1 MMVASV
7 VYRKPRRRFMGNE
20 KCRCKV
26 KVEMR
31 CLFASGEFCPP
42 AILITLSQD
51 GLAEVREV
59 VAGNPSTPV
68 EVLVTLSTDEDSDV
82 RTSVA
87 GNPSTPV
94 EALVT
99 LSTDKDEYVRS
110 GVAGNPSTPVEVLVK
125 LSADEDARSS
135 VAGNPSTPVEVL
147 VKLSADEGVRGL
159 LAGNPSTPVEVL
171 VTLST
176 DEDEFFVRSGVA
188 GNPSTPVEALMTLST
203 DKDED
208 VRRSVAGNPST
219 PVEVLVSLSTD
230 KDEFV
235 RRSVAGN
242 PSTPVEVL
250 VTLSADENVRGYVA
264 GNPSTPLE
272 VLMTLSESTDWNIEG
287 LINNPRT
294 PAETI
299 SDLFS
304 KYESNKPK
312 SSPFRDKYSE
322 IVSDAKG
329 SLHNGDSGYRPENDT
344 TMSKWL
350 IECGTASDFQPSELT
365 DFFTVVGS
373 YLETIDWTCDSI
385 LWSMTEAI
393 HKLEPEIFTQS
404 KRVFLTTLIE
414 CAEKLREMTP
424 LCYMAGHENCPPE
437 IVDQLIKIFI
447 KGLDDEFSID
457 TDRDDAEEFRE
468 LGPVGKR
475 MISKISESLSESL
488 GDRGVVALL
497 NPLIT
502 NPSLTSKQK
511 DQIIKLLSKPD
522 CDFSASIMTILES
535 WQLDKSDQLALTKS
549 LSVGA
554 REIVS
559 KKMNGDSDA
568 TPTQKKKA
576 VKKKSSPT
584 STKVEK
590 PKKRIGK
597 KLAAKKK
604 PKSK

>member
-1 MMVASV
+1 M
-7 VYRKPRRRFMGNE
+7 
-20 KCRCKV
+20 

-59 VAGNPSTPV
+59 
-68 EVLVTLSTDEDSDV
+68 
-82 RTSVA
+82 
-87 GNPSTPV
+87 
-94 EALVT
+94 
-99 LSTDKDEYVRS
+99 
-110 GVAGNPSTPVEVLVK
+110 
-125 LSADEDARSS
+125 
-135 VAGNPSTPVEVL
+135 
-147 VKLSADEGVRGL
+147 
-159 LAGNPSTPVEVL
+159 
-171 VTLST
+171 
-176 DEDEFFVRSGVA
+176 
-188 GNPSTPVEALMTLST
+188 
-203 DKDED
+203 
-208 VRRSVAGNPST
+208 
-219 PVEVLVSLSTD
+219 
-230 KDEFV
+230 
-235 RRSVAGN
+235 VAGN